1 LALAE
6 FYTGASFNPLGKTS
20 TTLIRLVFL
29 LSIPIFFWWIHNT
42 LYSDLLNKGHPL
54 DHPDQASQEYTS
66 VFDQE
71 QKEKHSAD
79 FQHDIRRY
87 TAESDALLDASIS
100 RMIGDQPIDSW
111 VEISISPLVGDQPID
126 SYNDSF
132 IFRLADGVSRS
143 QVLGD
148 EPLQEEAEKN
158 DANILVSGSILAD
171 RRRAPFQ
178 RSDYV
183 AETSEPLVEKPVKIA
198 AEGSTSE
205 LTETGYSEDR
215 LWEDKKVKDMDTLEA
230 AVEQPPTDFNPAPE
244 LLDTTLFDLYLGET
258 LKGRALVH
266 FMDDYCRIDNP
277 ADVLDQL
284 TQVKSKEGLDLL
296 LAGWMKKKKI
306 MGEVGSLECDTA
318 TFRIIVKLGQDFLK
332 PKQLNLLDKVPDP
345 KNEFSLQQRLRGAA
359 SGDID
364 QTLTSSVQNRTIVS
378 KGRNWA
384 VLDGTYVNDVGYEID
399 EASVSRTIDSIE
411 TTVGLL
417 RTEGQFFAS
426 SVDYAGITLRTS
438 PNVFLNRDTLRGTPI
453 EVFVPSRSR
462 VEFFRGKRLLAV
474 DDLDYGLQEIDTSN
488 FPQGSYDVDIVITE
502 DNGRV
507 IREKR
512 LFTKSGLLEAGPI
525 PIFSLELGNL
535 RDRRSVSSIPV
546 GQLGLTWRL
555 LDFLQLNG
563 SAYGTEDLQLG
574 ATEFTALYK
583 GVILQGGYIHSNN
596 NDAAYMATVAG
607 NINFLNWNF
616 TIREAIKGFS
626 SQEVFSSTPNESE
639 ILDPFDEIRDP
650 VNSDDFNV
658 LPNTISNINGSVGV
672 QHGDFRLRY
681 SYNSNEAVSRG
692 VTQKRYSYGPRFDW
706 TFYRR
711 VKTQLNFQT
720 SMLDTEEGRKFIGF
734 VSFNYRFG
742 KYSFEENV
750 QHRDEARLNESRVL
764 TSLNYDSKTF
774 SGRGTRARLT
784 DELITREVKE
794 SAEGRVHEVRNRLEV
809 DHTNDVSQLRGF
821 ARDLQSSE
829 NDSTS
834 IGLDLNTNFTVD
846 KDASIRVSSPP
857 LQDSMVLVHVKGSSA
872 VGDIDIIINGQVRD
886 TIKAGGTAAVGLT
899 PFQVYRLNIR
909 PAENAKL
916 LDYDSDVREFSLF
929 PGNMVKETWTVEPI
943 YIGIGRLVDEAG
955 NPLPWTRIK
964 GPKHYTITEED
975 GVFQAELSAGIRLSV
990 EKNELKC
997 ELRLPKAEKMMHV
1010 HDFGD
1015 LPCRLK

>member
-1 LALAE
+1 
-6 FYTGASFNPLGKTS
+6 LGKTF
-20 TTLIRLVFL
+20 TTLLRLVL
-29 LSIPIFFWWIHNT
+29 LLLIPIFFWLIFYF
-42 LYSDLLNKGHPL
+42 LESDFFHKKDSLDFPEQTPRIDQLKKEEHPA
-54 DHPDQASQEYTS
+54 DSQY
-66 VFDQE
+66 
-71 QKEKHSAD
+71 
-79 FQHDIRRY
+79 DIRGD
-87 TAESDALLDASIS
+87 TAQGKALVETSIS
-100 RMIGDQPIDSW
+100 Q
-111 VEISISPLVGDQPID
+111 LVGDLLID
-126 SYNDSF
+126 SSEEPAQLSGR
-132 IFRLADGVSRS
+132 IIVRLPDEGSLS
-143 QVLGD
+143 HVLGD
-148 EPLQEEAEKN
+148 ESLQDETEVSVPVPADRLFPPIPTSHLHKIIKDDVVLAQGSTLTDHRKTPFQPTDQITEASGIAVEDPVEVPIEEA
-158 DANILVSGSILAD
+158 A
-171 RRRAPFQ
+171 
-178 RSDYV
+178 
-183 AETSEPLVEKPVKIA
+183 
-198 AEGSTSE
+198 SE
-205 LTETGYSEDR
+205 LTQMGSPEDEKSEEKTV
-215 LWEDKKVKDMDTLEA
+215 EDKAIFVA
-230 AVEQPPTDFNPAPE
+230 AVEQPSDDFSPAPE

-277 ADVLDQL
+277 EDILDQL
-284 TQVKSKEGLDLL
+284 AQVKSKDGLDRLL
-296 LAGWMKKKKI
+296 TGWMKKKKNI
-306 MGEVGSLECDTA
+306 DEVGSIECDTA
-318 TFRIIVKLGQDFLK
+318 TFRIIIKLGQDFLK

-364 QTLTSSVQNRTIVS
+364 QTLTSSFQNRTIVS

-384 VLDGTYVNDVGYEID
+384 VLDGTYVNEVGYEID

-462 VEFFRGKRLLAV
+462 VEFFRGRRLLAV
-474 DDLDYGLQEIDTSN
+474 EDLDYGLQEIDTSN

-502 DNGRV
+502 DDGRV

-525 PIFSLELGNL
+525 PIFSLELGTL
-535 RDRRSVSSIPV
+535 RDRRSVSSVPV

-555 LDFLQLNG
+555 FDFLQLNG
-563 SAYGTEDLQLG
+563 SVYGTEDLQLA

-583 GVILQGGYIHSNN
+583 GVIMQGGYIHSNN
-596 NDAAYMATVAG
+596 DDSAFTATVAG
-607 NINFLNWNF
+607 NIDYFNWNF
-616 TIREAIKGFS
+616 TIREAIKGFGN
-626 SQEVFSSTPNESE
+626 QQVFSNTRDRDD
-639 ILDPFDEIRDP
+639 ILDPFVDTRDP
-650 VNSDDFNV
+650 LANDEFNV
-658 LPNTISNINGSVGV
+658 LPNTISNINGTVGV
-672 QHGDFRLRY
+672 QHGDLRLRY

-711 VKTQLNFQT
+711 VKTQLNFHT

-734 VSFNYRFG
+734 ISLNYRFG
-742 KYSFEENV
+742 RFSFAENV
-750 QHRDEARLNESRVL
+750 QHREEALLNESRVL

-784 DELITREVKE
+784 DELITREVKD
-794 SAEGRVHEVRNRLEV
+794 SSEGRVQEVRNRLEV
-809 DHTNDVSQLRGF
+809 DHTNDLSQLRGF
-821 ARDLQSSE
+821 VRDLRSSA

-834 IGLDLNTNFTVD
+834 VGLDLNTNFTVD

-857 LQDSMVLVHVKGSSA
+857 LQDSMVLVHVKGSVP
-872 VGDIDIIINGQVRD
+872 VGDIEIVINGQVRD
-886 TIKAGGTAAVGLT
+886 TIQAGGTAAIGLP

-909 PAENAKL
+909 PSENAKL

-955 NPLPWTRIK
+955 NPMPWTRIK

-975 GVFQAELSAGIRLSV
+975 GVFQSELSAGTRLFV
-990 EKNELKC
+990 EKDEKKC
-997 ELRLPKAEKMMHV
+997 EIQLPKIEKIMHV
-1010 HDFGD
+1010 HDFND
-1015 LPCRLK
+1015 VTCHLK